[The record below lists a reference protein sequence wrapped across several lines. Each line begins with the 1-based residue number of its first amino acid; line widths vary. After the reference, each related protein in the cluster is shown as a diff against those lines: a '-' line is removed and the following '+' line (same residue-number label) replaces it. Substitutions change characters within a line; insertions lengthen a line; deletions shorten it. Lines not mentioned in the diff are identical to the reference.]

1 MKKGQF
7 YQRTDA
13 VGEAF
18 RFPGGKQPAG
28 TYTQVI
34 PTLAKGDEKY
44 TNMKVAD
51 FFNEE
56 EFDCSN
62 YRRVVQGGVGDCWLL
77 SPMCGLAA
85 KRPELLEELFSMDS
99 GTYTVKFYDFDGSEQ
114 AATITGHLVYIP
126 SEDVAAGRG
135 YKPRNELSYVG
146 QQLGLVDV
154 VPDNGRLWASFLEKA
169 MAEYFGGYESLDGG
183 DGPGALQA
191 CDGFLLLTGRESD
204 FVKPSEYS
212 LEELEDALSGG
223 VVAFTTKANKS
234 LRTKL
239 LKTEPKASGGFKNL
253 LEDHAYLVD
262 RVDGD
267 MIILYNPHGELP
279 HLRHNVAEPL
289 TWAELVLI
297 GARFDILPL

>member
-18 RFPGGKQPAG
+18 RFSGGRIAG
-28 TYTQVI
+28 QYTQVV

-44 TNMKVAD
+44 ANMQVAD

-56 EFDCSN
+56 EFDCSD
-62 YRRVVQGGVGDCWLL
+62 YRHVIQGGVGDCWLL

-85 KRPELLEELFSMDS
+85 KRPELLEGLFSIGEGS
-99 GTYTVKFYDFDGSEQ
+99 YTVTFYDFDGSEQ

-126 SEDVAAGRG
+126 RQDVAGGRG
-135 YKPRNELSYVG
+135 YKPRNELCYVG
-146 QQLGLVDV
+146 QQLGLVDAE
-154 VPDNGRLWASFLEKA
+154 PNNGQLWASFLEKA

-183 DGPGALQA
+183 DGETALQA
-191 CDGFLLLTGRESD
+191 CDGFRLLTGRESN
-204 FVKPSEYS
+204 FVAPSDYS
-212 LEELEDALSGG
+212 LEELVEALDSG
-223 VVAFTTKANKS
+223 VVAFTTKANKT
-234 LRTKL
+234 LRTRL
-239 LKTEPKASGGFKNL
+239 LKTEPKKVGGFKNL

-262 RVDGD
+262 RVDGGK
-267 MIILYNPHGELP
+267 IILYNPHGELS
-279 HLRHNVAEPL
+279 HLRHNIAEPL
-289 TWAELVLI
+289 TWSELVSV